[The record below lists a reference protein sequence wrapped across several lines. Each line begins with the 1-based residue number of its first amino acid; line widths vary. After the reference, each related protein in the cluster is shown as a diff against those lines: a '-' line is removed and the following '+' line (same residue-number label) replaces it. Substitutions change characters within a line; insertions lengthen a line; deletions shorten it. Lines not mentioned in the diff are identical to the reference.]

1 MAFNSFGNAGAGN
14 VSQGPA
20 LPEVQTEGLGF
31 LSLAGEAK
39 LRLSMPWSPPPSSH
53 ASLLSIASRRGLV
66 AAAGP
71 DGVAVASTDAVR
83 KAFEA
88 PKDGESE
95 TRLFTPQL
103 KIPLSLRISQLTF
116 SADEAYL
123 ILSAEQGGGL
133 AVYDVN
139 ALQQGST
146 QTAFQIPT
154 NGQSLRALVP
164 NPRPEKAELCAVVT
178 NDGKLLMANFKEGGF
193 VSRDPSKILREQVSC
208 VAWSNRGKQLVAGL
222 GDGTMCQLTPEGD
235 VKAEIPRPP
244 QLDPS
249 YYVSAIVW
257 LENDL
262 FLVFHVSTSSGPQ
275 TKCHMVTK
283 QGQNFQYQALNDP
296 VDPYGAVK
304 VPHHTAVRLKDF
316 PPHLQDL
323 LIFSSSA
330 VPDIGLLARSKS
342 PLSPNGPINVFTNV
356 ELADDSRRAT
366 LPMSQDF
373 ETLETPAAIGVSL
386 DLSSKDK
393 VYKPIPTDEQDQSP
407 GPLPGYW
414 VLNEQGILSIWWVVY
429 SESIRGGTTYPGL
442 AVVETGNVESATTPA
457 RQTTQPGSF
466 GASNPSPFGSA
477 PAATAPAFG
486 GPSTLGARSSP
497 WGTSPA
503 TANGIG
509 STAFGST
516 SFGNSGAAAAAKP
529 VFGTSSFGMNNPAP
543 VAPAFGQATTLGAGT
558 SPWGAGGTSS
568 NTPAF
573 GQVGFNNASSG
584 APGLLGNTTSNNTGT
599 GKGFSS
605 FASQGGFAALGSN
618 AGPDKPS
625 IFAAAKPGIAETG
638 MDTDTSSSFPPPSSK
653 PDPSPGNPFGSQP
666 FKLTSAFKPETNA
679 DNGDIETSAGEQ
691 TSLFGTAFTSSIKE
705 ATEATNSIFGGGQ
718 GLFGKP
724 TSNTKTESTTPTTT
738 PSANKFFSQAPSV
751 LGGGGPFS
759 FPSVSSGS
767 LFGKALPK
775 PSTLEA
781 PQAQKTAPAEAPLS
795 PESTNKVTYPR
806 EDSSSSSFPIIDSTN
821 AKNIQSQPED
831 LPLPPDSPTPIAKQE
846 ETAAPTKKA
855 TPSSAAPLPPDPI
868 KNKAAYSGRLPPLP
882 GESAKPTSAGDAPL
896 PPDPIK
902 NKKAYANKPPPLP
915 AAFTGTKPAGNAP
928 LPPDPVKEPKAYA
941 SSLSALPIAKEPS
954 AIAGRGFKFPT
965 NLPPVSDSDDDD
977 LEDESTDAA
986 SEGSGVDVAKDL
998 SPSSTGANRTP
1009 GFTPQ
1014 GSFDGGLGGDYSTI
1028 SRPDPERRSL
1038 FAGQNPP
1045 IFPQP
1050 NALSPRSPSPVRGA
1064 LPPRMIGNDH
1074 MRSFSAPGMAS
1085 QILAASRKH
1094 APSRL
1099 NGSIVGRDA
1108 ALENAVMEQQRIAK
1122 AKKEAEEAQLLIDK
1136 EDDVVQQIL
1145 RTEIKPTLDL
1155 DEFIAH
1161 SGVVP
1166 LAGDSVPAQ
1175 VEAVYRDINSMID
1188 TLGLNCRSLKAWTD
1202 GHREFSS
1209 SSRSKADLATPDEWT
1224 LEEIEQLTHIID
1236 RVLGTALDEAR
1247 VTDVEAKVA
1256 QVQDIQ
1262 RELTRDCNKQADI
1275 RKIIASRLDPEQA
1288 AAYRALP
1295 LSAEQAAQQSDLRR
1309 QMGQFQTLL
1318 AQAEETL
1325 VLLKAKIVSVNSA
1338 SGRGGPVPTIEA
1350 IVRTITKMTSMVEK
1364 RSGDIDVLENQMR
1377 KLRLES
1383 TGLSRSREGSP
1394 FATPKA
1400 KKTLG
1405 SSIFSPDRSTR
1416 EATPMRGSLMRH
1428 SLSSSISGIGGDT
1441 FRTPPRKKL
1450 SGFADAEKRAVK
1462 EKRERRAAILTKLKN
1477 SIEAKGSSVVALD
1490 GVA

>member
-1 MAFNSFGNAGAGN
+1 M
-14 VSQGPA
+14 
-20 LPEVQTEGLGF
+20 
-31 LSLAGEAK
+31 
-39 LRLSMPWSPPPSSH
+39 
-53 ASLLSIASRRGLV
+53 I
-66 AAAGP
+66 
-71 DGVAVASTDAVR
+71 
-83 KAFEA
+83 
-88 PKDGESE
+88 
-95 TRLFTPQL
+95 
-103 KIPLSLRISQLTF
+103 
-116 SADEAYL
+116 
-123 ILSAEQGGGL
+123 
-133 AVYDVN
+133 
-139 ALQQGST
+139 
-146 QTAFQIPT
+146 
-154 NGQSLRALVP
+154 
-164 NPRPEKAELCAVVT
+164 
-178 NDGKLLMANFKEGGF
+178 
-193 VSRDPSKILREQVSC
+193 
-208 VAWSNRGKQLVAGL
+208 
-222 GDGTMCQLTPEGD
+222 
-235 VKAEIPRPP
+235 
-244 QLDPS
+244 
-249 YYVSAIVW
+249 
-257 LENDL
+257 
-262 FLVFHVSTSSGPQ
+262 
-275 TKCHMVTK
+275 TK
-283 QGQNFQYQALNDP
+283 QGQHFQYQVLNDP
-296 VDPYGAVK
+296 VDPYGAEK
-304 VPHHTAVRLKDF
+304 VPHHTALRLKDF
-316 PPHLQDL
+316 PPNLQDL
-323 LIFSSSA
+323 LIFTSSA
-330 VPDIGLLARSKS
+330 VPDVGLLARSKS
-342 PLSPNGPINVFTNV
+342 PLSPDGPINVFTNI
-356 ELADDSRRAT
+356 ELADDSKRAT
-366 LPMSQDF
+366 LPMSQDI

-407 GPLPGYW
+407 GPLPGFW
-414 VLNEQGILSIWWVVY
+414 VLNEQGILSIWWVIY

-442 AVVETGNVESATTPA
+442 AIVEAGHVENTSTPT

-466 GASNPSPFGSA
+466 GAPNPSPFGSA
-477 PAATAPAFG
+477 PASTAPAFG

-503 TANGIG
+503 VTTNSTG

-516 SFGNSGAAAAAKP
+516 GFGNSSAAGAAKP
-529 VFGTSSFGMNNPAP
+529 VFGTSSFGMNSPAP
-543 VAPAFGQATTLGAGT
+543 AAPAFGQATTLGGGK
-558 SPWGAGGTSS
+558 SPWGSGGTSAS
-568 NTPAF
+568 TPAF
-573 GQVGFNNASSG
+573 GQAGFSNTSSG
-584 APGLLGNTTSNNTGT
+584 APAPFGNTTPVNTGT

-618 AGPDKPS
+618 ASPDKPS
-625 IFAAAKPGIAETG
+625 IFASAKPSIAEAA
-638 MDTDTSSSFPPPSSK
+638 MDTDTNSSFPPPSLK
-653 PDPSPGNPFGSQP
+653 PNPSPGNPFGTQP
-666 FKLTSAFKPETNA
+666 FKLKSAFKPEIDA

-691 TSLFGTAFTSSIKE
+691 TSLFGTAFTSSIKDAAE
-705 ATEATNSIFGGGQ
+705 ATGSIFGGGQ
-718 GLFGKP
+718 GSFGKP
-724 TSNTKTESTTPTTT
+724 ASNAKIESTTPTTT
-738 PSANKFFSQAPSV
+738 PSANKFFAQAPSV
-751 LGGGGPFS
+751 LESGRPFS
-759 FPSVSSGS
+759 FHPASSGNI
-767 LFGKALPK
+767 FGKALAK
-775 PSTLEA
+775 PSTLEP
-781 PQAQKTAPAEAPLS
+781 PQGQETTPAEVPLP
-795 PESTNKVTYPR
+795 PESTKKDTHPR
-806 EDSSSSSFPIIDSTN
+806 EDSSSSSFPITDNSN

-831 LPLPPDSPTPIAKQE
+831 LPLPPDSPTPIVKQE
-846 ETAAPTKKA
+846 ETAAATRKA
-855 TPSSAAPLPPDPI
+855 LSSSAAPLPPDPV

-882 GESAKPTSAGDAPL
+882 AESTKPISTGDAPL

-915 AAFTGTKPAGNAP
+915 AAFAGTKPAGNAP
-928 LPPDPVKEPKAYA
+928 LPPDPAKEPKAYA
-941 SSLSALPIAKEPS
+941 STLSALPIAKEPS
-954 AIAGRGFKFPT
+954 AIAGRGFKFPSK
-965 NLPPVSDSDDDD
+965 LPPVSDSDDDD
-977 LEDESTDAA
+977 LEDEASDAA

-1014 GSFDGGLGGDYSTI
+1014 GSFDGGLGGGYSTI

-1038 FAGQNPP
+1038 FLGQNPP
-1045 IFPQP
+1045 VFPQP

-1064 LPPRMIGNDH
+1064 LPPRMLANDN

-1085 QILAASRKH
+1085 HILAASRKH

-1099 NGSIVGRDA
+1099 NGSIVGRDV
-1108 ALENAVMEQQRIAK
+1108 ALENAVIEQQRIAK

-1166 LAGDSVPAQ
+1166 PAGDSVPAQ
-1175 VEAVYRDINSMID
+1175 VEAVYRDINAMID
-1188 TLGLNCRSLKAWTD
+1188 TLGLNSRSVKAWID

-1209 SSRSKADLATPDEWT
+1209 SNRSKADLASPNDWT
-1224 LEEIEQLTHIID
+1224 LDDIEQLTYIID
-1236 RVLGTALDEAR
+1236 HVLGTALDNAR

-1405 SSIFSPDRSTR
+1405 SSLFSPDRSTR

-1428 SLSSSISGIGGDT
+1428 SLSSSVSGLGGDA

-1462 EKRERRAAILTKLKN
+1462 DKRERRAAILAKLKK
-1477 SIEAKGSSVVALD
+1477 SIEAKGPSVVALD